1 MTKIKSTGVAI
12 ALLALV
18 FTGSNGHAQG
28 DDKSNQ
34 QQGQELQMNKQS
46 SQTDVSDE
54 ELEKFSKVMK
64 SVQQLRQKQMPKM
77 RQALKDAGLT
87 MKEYRSIQRK
97 MGGSQGG
104 AMQGSNSKDTKE
116 PSKEQKQKYQKA
128 QKKIRSIQKS
138 MKQKM
143 GKRIKENG
151 LTRARFEEI
160 SKAVRADK
168 ELQQKLR
175 KMQGGPGG
183 QRGGQPRGR

>member
-1 MTKIKSTGVAI
+1 MTKVKLKGVSI

-18 FTGSNGHAQG
+18 FTGSHGLAQG

-54 ELEKFSKVMK
+54 ELKKFANVMK
-64 SVQQLRQKQMPKM
+64 SVQRLRQRQMPKM

-87 MKEYRSIQRK
+87 MKEYRNIQRQMRGSK
-97 MGGSQGG
+97 GG
-104 AMQGSNSKDTKE
+104 MNQGSKSKDSKG

-138 MKQKM
+138 MKEKM
-143 GKRIKENG
+143 NKKIKENG
-151 LTRARFEEI
+151 LTRSRFQEI

-168 ELQQKLR
+168 QLQQKLR
-175 KMQGGPGG
+175 QMQGNQGG
-183 QRGGQPRGR
+183 QRRGQPRGR